1 MRPLYFFLCW
11 LALGLSACGTYVPP
25 GPDNQPSLVQSY
37 LLDSGDQ
44 LRVTVFGQGD
54 LTNTYEVDKAGQI
67 TVPLIGHVAAR
78 NTTTAAI
85 AEEIKTKLKK
95 SFVKNPDV
103 SVEVARYRPF
113 FIMGEVAAGGQYQ
126 YVAGLTV
133 QQAVAIAGGFSPRAS
148 RSFVDVT
155 RQVAGHEI
163 TMVAKLT
170 DPVLP
175 GDTVNIRERLF

>member
-1 MRPLYFFLCW
+1 MRLRYLNLC
-11 LALGLSACGTYVPP
+11 LAALVLSACDRYSPP

-37 LLDSGDQ
+37 LLDAGDQ
-44 LRVTVFGQGD
+44 LRVTV
-54 LTNTYEVDKAGQI
+54 
-67 TVPLIGHVAAR
+67 PLIGKVNAR
-78 NTTTAAI
+78 NTTTGAI
-85 AEEIKTKLKK
+85 ADEIETKLKK
-95 SFVKNPDV
+95 NYVKNPDV

-113 FIMGEVAAGGQYQ
+113 FIMGEV
-126 YVAGLTV
+126 V

-148 RSFVDVT
+148 RGLVDVT
-155 RQVAGHEI
+155 RQVAGREI